1 MLVTL
6 FGMAVYQD
14 TTDLET
20 KNIFDYLMDE
30 PIEDMTD
37 TLTLLMQSD
46 KYRTEF
52 VNMVCDLTGTVF
64 AADNVL
70 EVIDEENAK
79 ITHSMEIYYSDADRT
94 RQQAAVEEMK
104 EAAAESCVEVHAG
117 LQQHLGAADPYELTV
132 EAPEQGQIA
141 FSRIR
146 LDVGES
152 YSGMYYHNYPLTLTV
167 QPGDDGKVPE
177 QYYWLVNG
185 TRVDT
190 EELLLNDSYTEDTL
204 DIQLVI
210 E

>member
-1 MLVTL
+1 M
-6 FGMAVYQD
+6 
-14 TTDLET
+14 
-20 KNIFDYLMDE
+20 
-30 PIEDMTD
+30 
-37 TLTLLMQSD
+37 
-46 KYRTEF
+46 
-52 VNMVCDLTGTVF
+52 
-64 AADNVL
+64 
-70 EVIDEENAK
+70 